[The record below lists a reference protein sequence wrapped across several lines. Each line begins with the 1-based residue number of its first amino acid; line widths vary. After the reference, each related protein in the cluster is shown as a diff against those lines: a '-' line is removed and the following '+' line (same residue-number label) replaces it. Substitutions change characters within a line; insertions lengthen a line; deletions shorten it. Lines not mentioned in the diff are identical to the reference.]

1 MSLQVYISHNGNFL
15 TYNDPNTRVDSL
27 RSWIEA
33 NAGIPASR
41 QILMTGRGKI
51 VKNLSNEQEVYVYDK
66 QFLSPGSKPPS
77 RNDIELQT
85 LSETPSSLADENSLK
100 AWQDL
105 FMTRRTWALEAF
117 EIART
122 GVENIEICAD
132 EASVI
137 ARSMN
142 IALDNLRNHVTTL
155 QQRFEE
161 TNQWAQGY
169 IQEHRDVLKDWQGSA
184 DTLAEL
190 PVREDVARVL
200 RRSVGSDNTGA
211 TAPIGTLFDVIDRDA
226 LHNSA
231 ESVRQNSA
239 DFEKRLQELRSGM
252 ERLKHDTDA
261 AQARSTQVPDYD
273 TNALLEETETLAK
286 RIMSDYEDVIQMQEN
301 QKSLIAASRKA
312 ATHTRELLPALQG
325 VVAETVQ
332 ASLGA
337 SEARNTASK
346 EWYSTLQTIS
356 SIQSRLAELQSAI
369 TNLDFQD
376 NDNFAALNRVF
387 QLPLVYGATLVEAT
401 RRSEWTEK
409 MRTEVDT
416 LHEDLSQQTE
426 EEQRR
431 RKKWAASH
439 NEFLNEDMNAKDA
452 LIDLKASA
460 PRNSWPFVSRDEIFA
475 WVDDLRAL
483 GIDDAVQSV
492 MQRMKDLDAPVRKQ
506 KPKPFKN
513 GSIHDLSQSAAL
525 RNGDEVRGLQ
535 DDKAR
540 LEEKLRASD
549 SRVRKLEDLLH
560 RQSQLSRPA
569 SGIFQPGSA
578 ADFERQT
585 TPSPSALH
593 RPSDLSRRSSV
604 SNRRMSNNQDDKS
617 LVQKIITLESQI
629 QKLQDEAHAERRSST
644 ESRDKMQEA
653 ELVKR
658 DLMANF
664 EAQKQEFEEERQ
676 LLDDEVHR
684 LKVKLEEAEE
694 ELDRLNDSRDHFH
707 KEQDQTVVN
716 LRHELD
722 QLKKT
727 SAEDLAQ
734 ADRRLQQAQKES
746 VAQRERAA
754 SFERQLH
761 QLKEERA
768 SAQSQNV
775 ALANQLRHME
785 DQQQDYVAILQGA
798 HSNLS
803 PAGSAPEDLKR
814 LVNALEIL
822 SEGAAIHARGLDE
835 SLQLTTAENK
845 SLEEKLANVEGQIK
859 NLTEKLSGAEGRATE
874 FRESLEQERNKIS
887 ALRSELAGE
896 RTEMHSLREK
906 FAAGET
912 GSDALRQQLKSE
924 EAKVAGLMDGKAED
938 EGTIQRLKHEIE
950 DLNAQASATAEK
962 QEKLRR
968 HFDKRGERAKQLS
981 ERLFHH
987 HDRTIRMLEQFGY
1000 SVSRAEDTPA
1010 LTIQRASK
1018 VNASA
1023 ILSGNEGLHSSSP
1036 TSAMRRTI
1044 SGSTPGAVHYSD
1056 PSDLDTLYWTS
1067 DNDLSSESLKY
1078 TSFLSTLSRL
1088 DLDATIDTLTKRY
1101 KDVESLAKKYQKD
1114 SRAYRERTHRS
1125 QAEAHDKIAYRSF
1138 KEGDLALFL
1147 PTRNQATRPWAA
1159 FNVGAPHYFLRE
1171 TETHKLASRDWLLAR
1186 ITRVEE
1192 RVVDLSRSIR
1202 GNASAAGDDGGS
1214 LRSVDDENPFELSD
1228 GLRWYMIDAAEE
1240 KLGAPGT
1247 PSVGKSTVIASVVE
1261 VKGHMGASRKEH
1273 KSSLGL
1279 GSAGAGTGTT
1289 SMVTKTLTKSLDS
1302 RRSSSGSK
1310 KSFEGKGKE
1319 RGGVNSSS
1327 KVGALAPVTS
1337 DTDAERRHALPHDAR
1352 GAAVTHPDDDAHAD
1366 ADNEN
1371 DDAEAQD
1378 SAGSMTAQAASQV
1391 QGQAGASVPSIVRR
1405 PTEASQTDREEAQV
1419 FEVSSQ
1425 DPGMGS
1431 IFPAALPP
1439 RVAEGATSAYASL
1452 EAARNTSNAPQNSRL
1467 QVLGKRPNYATPA
1480 TSRTASQ
1487 SPLKQKPQ
1495 SQSSAATPVASPA
1508 KSSTIGSGI
1517 GTGSGT
1523 SAAASP
1529 AKPRER
1535 ERAWDKL
1542 FSMEFRS

>member
-1 MSLQVYISHNGNFL
+1 MADVEEVVQGMLMALLVFISHNGHGLAYDESN
-15 TYNDPNTRVDSL
+15 PRVETL
-27 RSWIEA
+27 RTWIEA
-33 NAGIPASR
+33 NTGIQPAR

-51 VKNLSNEQEVYVYDK
+51 VKNLTNEREVFVYDK
-66 QFLSPGSKPPS
+66 QFLSADSKPPS
-77 RNDIELQT
+77 RHDIELQPLT
-85 LSETPSSLADENSLK
+85 EPPSFLADETSLE

-105 FMTRRTWALEAF
+105 FKSRRAWALDAMETAGGGLNNA
-117 EIART
+117 ET
-122 GVENIEICAD
+122 CAE

-137 ARSMN
+137 ARSTSV
-142 IALDNLRNHVTTL
+142 ALENLRMHVTTL

-169 IQEHRDVLKDWQGSA
+169 IQEHRDVLKDWRASA

-200 RRSVGSDNTGA
+200 RRVTGEDSAGTSAPVGT
-211 TAPIGTLFDVIDRDA
+211 VIDLIDRGA
-226 LHNSA
+226 LHSA
-231 ESVRQNSA
+231 ADSVEQSSII
-239 DFEKRLQELRSGM
+239 FEKRLRELQSAM
-252 ERLKHDTDA
+252 EKLKQDTDA
-261 AQARSTQVPDYD
+261 AQSTSTQLPEYD
-273 TNALLEETETLAK
+273 TSALFEETETLVK
-286 RIMSDYEDVIQMQEN
+286 RINSDSDEVEQMQEN
-301 QKSLIAASRKA
+301 PKSVVVVSRKA

-325 VVAETVQ
+325 VIGEIVQ
-332 ASLGA
+332 VSASA
-337 SEARNTASK
+337 MDARNAVSND
-346 EWYSTLQTIS
+346 WYSTLQIIS
-356 SIQSRLAELQSAI
+356 SIQSRLAELQSGI

-376 NDNFAALNRVF
+376 DENLGALNRIF

-401 RRSEWTEK
+401 RRTEWTEK

-416 LHEDLSQQTE
+416 LHEDLSHQTE

-431 RKKWAASH
+431 RKKWATSH
-439 NEFLNEDMNAKDA
+439 SDFLSEDLNAKDA

-492 MQRMKDLDAPVRKQ
+492 MQRLKELDAPVRKQ

-513 GSIHDLSQSAAL
+513 GSIHDLSQSTVL
-525 RNGDEVRGLQ
+525 RTGEEVRGLQ
-535 DDKAR
+535 DNKAR

-569 SGIFQPGSA
+569 SGIFQPGGIV
-578 ADFERQT
+578 DFERQL
-585 TPSPSALH
+585 TPSPSTLH
-593 RPSDLSRRSSV
+593 RQSDLSRRSSV
-604 SNRRMSNNQDDKS
+604 SLRRLSNNGDEKS
-617 LVQKIITLESQI
+617 LVQKIVSLESQI
-629 QKLQDEAHAERRSST
+629 QKLQEETHAERRSST

-684 LKVKLEEAEE
+684 LKVRLEEAEE

-707 KEQDQTVVN
+707 KEQDQTLIA
-716 LRHELD
+716 LRNELE
-722 QLKKT
+722 QLKRV
-727 SAEDLAQ
+727 SVEDLALS
-734 ADRRLQQAQKES
+734 DRKIASAQKEAS
-746 VAQRERAA
+746 TQRDRAA
-754 SFERQLH
+754 TLERQLH

-775 ALANQLRHME
+775 VHATQLRRME
-785 DQQQDYVAILQGA
+785 GQQQDYIALLQGA

-803 PAGSAPEDLKR
+803 PAGSPPNDLKR

-822 SEGAAIHARGLDE
+822 SEGAAIHARGLDD
-835 SLQLTTAENK
+835 SLQLATAENK

-859 NLTEKLSGAEGRATE
+859 NLAEKLSGAEGRATE
-874 FRESLEQERNKIS
+874 FRESLEQERNKVS
-887 ALRSELAGE
+887 ALRAELASE
-896 RTEMHSLREK
+896 RTEMHAIREK

-912 GSDALRQQLKSE
+912 GSDALRQQLNSE
-924 EAKVAGLMDGKAED
+924 ESKVAEMLERKTED
-938 EGTIQRLKHEIE
+938 EGMIQRLKHEVE
-950 DLNAQASATAEK
+950 NANREAAATAEK
-962 QEKLRR
+962 QEKLRK
-968 HFDKRGERAKQLS
+968 HFDKRGDRAKQLS
-981 ERLFHH
+981 EKLFHH

-1000 SVSRAEDTPA
+1000 SVSRVEDTPG

-1023 ILSGNEGLHSSSP
+1023 ILSGNEDPANPSP
-1036 TSAMRRTI
+1036 RALTSAMRRTI
-1044 SGSTPGAVHYSD
+1044 SGSTPGAQHYSD

-1067 DNDLSSESLKY
+1067 DNDFASESNKY

-1088 DLDATIDTLTKRY
+1088 DLDSTIDLLTKRY

-1171 TETHKLASRDWLLAR
+1171 MEGHKLQSRDWLLAR
-1186 ITRVEE
+1186 ITKVDE

-1202 GNASAAGDDGGS
+1202 GNVSVGGGLGGDDGS
-1214 LRSVDDENPFELSD
+1214 LRSMDDENPFELSD

-1247 PSVGKSTVIASVVE
+1247 PSVGKSTVIASNVE
-1261 VKGHMGASRKEH
+1261 VNGHVGTRKEH
-1273 KSSLGL
+1273 KSALGM
-1279 GSAGAGTGTT
+1279 GVGTVTGTA

-1310 KSFEGKGKE
+1310 KSLDLKGKE
-1319 RGGVNSSS
+1319 RGSAKDT
-1327 KVGALAPVTS
+1327 KVAALAPISS
-1337 DTDAERRHALPHDAR
+1337 DTDDQRRHAPPHDAR
-1352 GAAVTHPDDDAHAD
+1352 SGAIAANIPDDDDDDDAHAD
-1366 ADNEN
+1366 ADNEI
-1371 DDAEAQD
+1371 DEVEAQD
-1378 SAGSMTAQAASQV
+1378 SAGSMTAQAASQS
-1391 QGQAGASVPSIVRR
+1391 QTHAGTTSSVPSLVRR

-1419 FEVSSQ
+1419 FEVVRR
-1425 DPGMGS
+1425 D
-1431 IFPAALPP
+1431 L
-1439 RVAEGATSAYASL
+1439 L
-1452 EAARNTSNAPQNSRL
+1452 
-1467 QVLGKRPNYATPA
+1467 LGP
-1480 TSRTASQ
+1480 
-1487 SPLKQKPQ
+1487 
-1495 SQSSAATPVASPA
+1495 
-1508 KSSTIGSGI
+1508 
-1517 GTGSGT
+1517 
-1523 SAAASP
+1523 
-1529 AKPRER
+1529 
-1535 ERAWDKL
+1535 
-1542 FSMEFRS
+1542 

>member
-1 MSLQVYISHNGNFL
+1 MSLQVYISHNGNVL
-15 TYNDPNTRVDSL
+15 TYNDPNTRVDIL

-33 NAGIPASR
+33 NAAIPASR

-51 VKNLSNEQEVYVYDK
+51 PKNLNNEQEVYVYDK
-66 QFLSPGSKPPS
+66 QFLSPDSKPPS
-77 RNDIELQT
+77 RNDVDIQP
-85 LSETPSSLADENSLK
+85 LSEPPSSLADETSLK
-100 AWQDL
+100 AWQEL
-105 FMTRRTWALEAF
+105 FMTRRAWAIEAF
-117 EIART
+117 EIARA
-122 GVENIEICAD
+122 GVENIEMCAD

-142 IALDNLRNHVTTL
+142 VALDNLRNHVTTL

-184 DTLAEL
+184 DSLAEL

-200 RRSVGSDNTGA
+200 RRSTGQDSMG
-211 TAPIGTLFDVIDRDA
+211 TTIPIGTLFDLIGRDA
-226 LHNSA
+226 LQA
-231 ESVRQNSA
+231 AADSVQQNSA
-239 DFEKRLQELRSGM
+239 DFERRLHELRSGM
-252 ERLKHDTDA
+252 EKLRHDTDA
-261 AQARSTQVPDYD
+261 AQARSTEVPDYD

-286 RIMSDYEDVIQMQEN
+286 RIMSDYEDVIQMQDN
-301 QKSLIAASRKA
+301 QKSVVTASRKA
-312 ATHTRELLPALQG
+312 AIHTRELLPALQG
-325 VVAETVQ
+325 VVGETVQ
-332 ASLGA
+332 ALMGA
-337 SEARNTASK
+337 SDARDATSK
-346 EWYSTLQTIS
+346 DWYSTLQAIS
-356 SIQSRLAELQSAI
+356 SIQSRLAVLQSAI

-376 NDNFAALNRVF
+376 NDNFAALNRIF

-439 NEFLNEDMNAKDA
+439 NEFLNDDMNAKDA

-483 GIDDAVQSV
+483 GIDEAVQSV
-492 MQRMKDLDAPVRKQ
+492 MQRMKELDAAVRKP

-513 GSIHDLSQSAAL
+513 GSIHDLSQSTAL
-525 RNGDEVRGLQ
+525 RSGDEVRGLQ

-560 RQSQLSRPA
+560 RQSQFSRPA

-578 ADFERQT
+578 ADFERQL
-585 TPSPSALH
+585 TPSPSTLH
-593 RPSDLSRRSSV
+593 RQSDLSRRSSV
-604 SNRRMSNNQDDKS
+604 SMRRLSNNQDDKS
-617 LVQKIITLESQI
+617 LVQKIVALESQI

-653 ELVKR
+653 EEVKR

-707 KEQDQTVVN
+707 KEQDQTLVN
-716 LRHELD
+716 LRHELE

-727 SAEDLAQ
+727 SADDLAQ
-734 ADRRLQQAQKES
+734 SERKISTAQKEATS
-746 VAQRERAA
+746 QRERAGTID
-754 SFERQLH
+754 RQLH
-761 QLKEERA
+761 LLKEERA

-775 ALANQLRHME
+775 ALANQLRHTE
-785 DQQQDYVAILQGA
+785 DQQQDYIAILQGA

-803 PAGSAPEDLKR
+803 PAGSPPEDLKR

-822 SEGAAIHARGLDE
+822 SEGAAIHARGLDD
-835 SLQLTTAENK
+835 SLQLATAENR

-859 NLTEKLSGAEGRATE
+859 RMTVKLSGAEGRATE
-874 FRESLEQERNKIS
+874 FRESLEQEQSKIS
-887 ALRSELAGE
+887 TLRTELVGE
-896 RTEMHSLREK
+896 RHEMHSLREK

-912 GSDALRQQLKSE
+912 GSDALRQQLTSE
-924 EAKVAGLMDGKAED
+924 EAKVAELTERKADD
-938 EGTIQRLKHEIE
+938 EGMLQRLRHEIE
-950 DLNAQASATAEK
+950 DLNREATTTAEK

-987 HDRTIRMLEQFGY
+987 HDRIVRMLEQFGY
-1000 SVSRAEDTPA
+1000 SVSRTEETPT

-1023 ILSGNEGLHSSSP
+1023 ILSGTEGPMYASSLLH

-1044 SGSTPGAVHYSD
+1044 SGSNPGAVHYSD
-1056 PSDLDTLYWTS
+1056 PTDLDTLYWTS
-1067 DNDLSSESLKY
+1067 DNDLTSESSKY
-1078 TSFLSTLSRL
+1078 TSFVSTLARL
-1088 DLDATIDTLTKRY
+1088 DIDTTVDTLTKRY

-1114 SRAYRERTHRS
+1114 SRAYRERTHRV

-1171 TETHKLASRDWLLAR
+1171 VEGHKLASRDWLLAR

-1192 RVVDLSRSIR
+1192 RTVDLSRSIR

-1214 LRSVDDENPFELSD
+1214 LRSIDDENPFELSD

-1247 PSVGKSTVIASVVE
+1247 PSVGKSTVIASNVE
-1261 VKGHMGASRKEH
+1261 VKGHMGTRKEH
-1273 KSSLGL
+1273 KSALGL
-1279 GSAGAGTGTT
+1279 GAVAGIGTT

-1310 KSFEGKGKE
+1310 KSFEGKGKD
-1319 RGGVNSSS
+1319 RSGAQSS
-1327 KVGALAPVTS
+1327 KVTSLAPITS

-1352 GAAVTHPDDDAHAD
+1352 GATITHSDDDAHGD

-1371 DDAEAQD
+1371 DEAEGQD
-1378 SAGSMTAQAASQV
+1378 SAGSMTAQAASQSPV
-1391 QGQAGASVPSIVRR
+1391 QGQASASVPSIVRR
-1405 PTEASQTDREEAQV
+1405 PTEASQTDREEANV
-1419 FEVSSQ
+1419 FEVVRR
-1425 DPGMGS
+1425 D
-1431 IFPAALPP
+1431 L
-1439 RVAEGATSAYASL
+1439 L
-1452 EAARNTSNAPQNSRL
+1452 
-1467 QVLGKRPNYATPA
+1467 LGP
-1480 TSRTASQ
+1480 
-1487 SPLKQKPQ
+1487 
-1495 SQSSAATPVASPA
+1495 
-1508 KSSTIGSGI
+1508 
-1517 GTGSGT
+1517 
-1523 SAAASP
+1523 
-1529 AKPRER
+1529 
-1535 ERAWDKL
+1535 
-1542 FSMEFRS
+1542 

>member
-1 MSLQVYISHNGNFL
+1 MAALQVYISHNGSVL
-15 TYNDPNTRVDSL
+15 TFNDANPRVDNL
-27 RSWIEA
+27 RSWIETSA
-33 NAGIPASR
+33 AIPASR

-51 VKNLSNEQEVYVYDK
+51 VKNLNNEQEVYVYDK
-66 QFLSPGSKPPS
+66 QFLSPDSQPPP
-77 RNDIELQT
+77 RNEIELDAPADP
-85 LSETPSSLADENSLK
+85 PSSLADETSLK

-105 FMTRRTWALEAF
+105 FMARRNWALEAF

-132 EASVI
+132 EATVI
-137 ARSMN
+137 ARSMKV
-142 IALDNLRNHVTTL
+142 ALDNLLNHVTTL

-169 IQEHRDVLKDWQGSA
+169 IQEHRDVLKDWQTSV

-200 RRSVGSDNTGA
+200 RRPGERSEGGSA
-211 TAPIGTLFDVIDRDA
+211 KPIGTLFDLVDRDTLQA
-226 LHNSA
+226 VA
-231 ESVRQNSA
+231 DSVEQSSA
-239 DFEKRLQELRSGM
+239 DFEKRLQELQFGM
-252 ERLKHDTDA
+252 EQLKTDTDA
-261 AQARSTQVPDYD
+261 AQSRSSQIPDYD

-286 RIMSDYEDVIQMQEN
+286 RISSDYEDVIQAPDN
-301 QKSLIAASRKA
+301 QKSVVAASRKA
-312 ATHTRELLPALQG
+312 VVHTRELLPALQG
-325 VVAETVQ
+325 VLDETIQ
-332 ASLGA
+332 ASL
-337 SEARNTASK
+337 SSSDARNTASND
-346 EWYSTLQTIS
+346 WFSTLQAIS
-356 SIQSRLAELQSAI
+356 RIQSRLAELQSAI

-376 NDNFAALNRVF
+376 HDNFAALNRVF

-409 MRTEVDT
+409 MRTEVAA

-431 RKKWAASH
+431 RKKWTASH
-439 NEFLNEDMNAKDA
+439 SEFLNDDMNAKDT
-452 LIDLKASA
+452 LIDLKATA

-483 GIDDAVQSV
+483 GINDAVQSI
-492 MQRMKDLDAPVRKQ
+492 MQRMKDLDAAVRKP

-525 RNGDEVRGLQ
+525 RNGDELRMLQ
-535 DDKAR
+535 DDKQR

-560 RQSQLSRPA
+560 RQSQLSRPP

-578 ADFERQT
+578 ADFERQQ
-585 TPSPSALH
+585 TPPPSGLH
-593 RPSDLSRRSSV
+593 RQSDLSRRSSV
-604 SNRRMSNNQDDKS
+604 SMRRLSNNNDERS
-617 LVQKIITLESQI
+617 LVQKIVALEAQI
-629 QKLQDEAHAERRSST
+629 QKLQEEAHAERRSST

-716 LRHELD
+716 LRSELD
-722 QLKKT
+722 QIKRA
-727 SAEDLAQ
+727 SADE
-734 ADRRLQQAQKES
+734 QAQSDRKLASTQKEAS
-746 VAQRERAA
+746 AQRERATTLD
-754 SFERQLH
+754 RQLH
-761 QLKEERA
+761 QLKEERT

-775 ALANQLRHME
+775 ALASQLRHME
-785 DQQQDYVAILQGA
+785 DQQQEYIAILQGA

-803 PAGSAPEDLKR
+803 PAGSPPEDLKR

-822 SEGAAIHARGLDE
+822 SEGAAIHARGLDD
-835 SLQLTTAENK
+835 SLQLATAENK
-845 SLEEKLANVEGQIK
+845 SLEEKLANMEGQIK
-859 NLTEKLSGAEGRATE
+859 LLTEQLAGAEGRATD
-874 FRESLEQERNKIS
+874 FRESLEQERAKIS

-924 EAKVAGLMDGKAED
+924 EGKVAELMDRKAQD
-938 EGTIQRLKHEIE
+938 EGIIQHLKHEIE
-950 DLNAQASATAEK
+950 VLNRDATTTAEK

-987 HDRTIRMLEQFGY
+987 HDRIIRMLEQFGY
-1000 SVSRAEDTPA
+1000 SVSRQEDSPT
-1010 LTIQRASK
+1010 LIVQRASK

-1023 ILSGNEGLHSSSP
+1023 VLSGNESVGP
-1036 TSAMRRTI
+1036 TSTTAMKRTI
-1044 SGSTPGAVHYSD
+1044 SGSTPAQHYSD
-1056 PSDLDTLYWTS
+1056 PADLDTLYWTS
-1067 DNDLSSESLKY
+1067 DNDLTSESSKY
-1078 TSFLSTLSRL
+1078 TGFLSTLSRL
-1088 DLDATIDTLTKRY
+1088 DMDTTIDVLTKRY
-1101 KDVESLAKKYQKD
+1101 KDVETLAKKYQKD

-1171 TETHKLASRDWLLAR
+1171 VDAHKLQQRDWLLAR
-1186 ITRVEE
+1186 ITRIDE

-1202 GNASAAGDDGGS
+1202 GNVSGSVTSPTATTPGAGADDGGS
-1214 LRSVDDENPFELSD
+1214 MRSLDDENPFELSD
-1228 GLRWYMIDAAEE
+1228 GLRWYMIDAQEE

-1247 PSVGKSTVIASVVE
+1247 PSVGKSTVIASNVE
-1261 VKGHMGASRKEH
+1261 VKGHMGSRKEH
-1273 KSSLGL
+1273 KSSLSMGM
-1279 GSAGAGTGTT
+1279 GVGGGAAATAP
-1289 SMVTKTLTKSLDS
+1289 SMATKTLTKSLDS

-1310 KSFEGKGKE
+1310 KSLDLKGKD
-1319 RGGVNSSS
+1319 RAGAGGVKDTN
-1327 KVGALAPVTS
+1327 KVASLAPITS
-1337 DTDAERRHALPHDAR
+1337 DTDTTPTADRRHGLPQDAR
-1352 GAAVTHPDDDAHAD
+1352 SGGIRGQRDDDANAD
-1366 ADNEN
+1366 ADAENEH
-1371 DDAEAQD
+1371 DEGEEAPASNQ
-1378 SAGSMTAQAASQV
+1378 TTTVQQQAST
-1391 QGQAGASVPSIVRR
+1391 PSIVRQ
-1405 PTEASQTDREEAQV
+1405 PTQRSTTDREDAQV
-1419 FEVSSQ
+1419 FEVVRR
-1425 DPGMGS
+1425 D
-1431 IFPAALPP
+1431 L
-1439 RVAEGATSAYASL
+1439 L
-1452 EAARNTSNAPQNSRL
+1452 
-1467 QVLGKRPNYATPA
+1467 LGP
-1480 TSRTASQ
+1480 
-1487 SPLKQKPQ
+1487 
-1495 SQSSAATPVASPA
+1495 
-1508 KSSTIGSGI
+1508 
-1517 GTGSGT
+1517 
-1523 SAAASP
+1523 
-1529 AKPRER
+1529 
-1535 ERAWDKL
+1535 
-1542 FSMEFRS
+1542 